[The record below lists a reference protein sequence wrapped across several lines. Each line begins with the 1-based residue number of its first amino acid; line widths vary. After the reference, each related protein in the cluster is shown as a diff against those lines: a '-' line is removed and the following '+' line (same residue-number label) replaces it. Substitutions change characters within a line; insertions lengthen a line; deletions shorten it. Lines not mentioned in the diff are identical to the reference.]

1 MSYTSPF
8 TGDVVQPTD
17 VSYESI
23 TLTANLQLVW
33 PINGNLSTETPAARI
48 MDVSASSA
56 GLELRMPPADEV
68 SVGQD
73 ALIKNTGANTFT
85 VKTSGGTGT
94 IVAIAS
100 GTSRYI
106 YLTDNTTAAGS
117 WSNFQFGAGT
127 SSADAA
133 TLAGAG
139 LLASGLTLNQ
149 SHPVES
155 VVASQSFVDGDRAKT
170 YVWGG
175 GATSVTLPSA
185 VTVGDDW
192 FFLIKNNGTGTL
204 TVNTTGGQL
213 IDGGASKAFAPNESA
228 FIVST
233 GTAFVTIGYGVS
245 TQFEFGVLTKTVTT
259 GTYTLTANEAANTIM
274 IFNGTLSGN
283 VTIIVPPVINF
294 YVISN
299 QCSAPGGETLTI
311 STGAIGANTATVP
324 ASGQATVF
332 CDSTNILNA
341 NTTQAGGTSFS
352 LVNGN
357 AGSPSLNFGS
367 ETNTGVYRPGAG
379 RFGISILGN
388 LVLDVDANGINVTG
402 AVNSTTKLVTASGTA
417 AAPSITFT
425 GDTDTGIYRTGAN
438 GVGVAA
444 NGAQVARFET
454 TGLTVTGN
462 GSFSGNVGAVDGNF
476 SGNLESTG
484 TGNFK
489 GGISGGTF

>member
-8 TGDVVQPTD
+8 TGDVVLPTD

-33 PINGNLSTETPAARI
+33 PINGNLSTDTPAARI
-48 MDVSASSA
+48 MEVSASSA

-106 YLTDNTTAAGS
+106 YLTDNTTAAGT

-149 SHPVES
+149 SHPVVS
-155 VVASQSFVDGDRAKT
+155 VVASQAFVDGDRAKT
-170 YVWGG
+170 YVWSG

-185 VTVGDDW
+185 VTVGNNW
-192 FFLIKNNGTGTL
+192 FMLIKNNGTGTL

-274 IFNGTLSGN
+274 IFNGVLVGN

-299 QCSAPGGETLTI
+299 QCTAGGFTLTI
-311 STGAIGANTATVP
+311 STGAVGANTATVP

-352 LVNGN
+352 LVNGS

-379 RFGISILGN
+379 RFGISVLGN
-388 LVLDVDANGINVTG
+388 LILDVDANGINVTG

>member
-33 PINGNLSTETPAARI
+33 PINGNLSTDTPAARI

-56 GLELRMPPADEV
+56 GLELQMPAANQV

-85 VKTSGGTGT
+85 VKTYGGAGT
-94 IVAIAS
+94 IISIAS
-100 GTSRYI
+100 GEAKYI
-106 YLTDNTTAAGS
+106 YLTNNSTTTGTWA
-117 WSNFQFGAGT
+117 NFSFGTGT

-149 SHPVES
+149 SHPVVS
-155 VVASQSFVDGDRAKT
+155 IVASQSFVDGDRAKT

-175 GATSVTLPSA
+175 GATTVTLPSA
-185 VTVGDDW
+185 VTVGSSW
-192 FFLIKNNGTGTL
+192 FMLLKNNGTGTL
-204 TVNTTGGQL
+204 TLDAPGSQT
-213 IDGGASKAFAPNESA
+213 IDGGLTKAFAPNESA

-233 GTAFVTIGYGVS
+233 GTEFVTVGYGVS
-245 TQFEFGVLTKTVTT
+245 TQFEFGVLTKTVT
-259 GTYTLTANEAANTIM
+259 GGDYTLTANEAANTIM
-274 IFNGTLSGN
+274 IFNGTLSTAVN
-283 VTIIVPPVINF
+283 IIVPPVVNF

-299 QCSAPGGETLTI
+299 QTTAGGNTLTI
-311 STGAIGANTATVP
+311 KTAAVGASTATVP
-324 ASGQATVF
+324 AAGQATVF
-332 CDSTNILNA
+332 CDGTNILNA

-352 LVNGN
+352 LVNGS

-367 ETNTGVYRPGAG
+367 ETNTGIYRPGAG
-379 RFGISILGN
+379 RFGISILGT
-388 LVLDVDANGINVTG
+388 LRLDLSATGVDV
-402 AVNSTTKLVTASGTA
+402 
-417 AAPSITFT
+417 
-425 GDTDTGIYRTGAN
+425 
-438 GVGVAA
+438 
-444 NGAQVARFET
+444 
-454 TGLTVTGN
+454 
-462 GSFSGNVGAVDGNF
+462 
-476 SGNLESTG
+476 TG
-484 TGNFK
+484 TGNFT